1 MQFTKISSDVQRDI
15 HSLLNKYPTVM
26 SLVNDIVQ
34 HKGCS
39 FLVGG
44 AVRDLFFGLPIKDL
58 DIEVYGLS
66 PQELEKLL
74 SKYGYVDLVG
84 KVFGVFRVQNLDVD
98 WSLPRIDMAGRKP
111 EVIIDPSMN
120 IEQALRRR
128 DLTINAMAIDLSNYA
143 LIDPFEGLNDMRN
156 KILRT
161 PDSAFFIEDPLRF
174 YRVMQFIGR
183 FEMYPDEQLNELC
196 KKMDISKVSVERIDE
211 EFRKL
216 MLKSNNPSLG
226 IRWFKSISRLND
238 ILPELAAL
246 VNVPQASR
254 WHPEYDAFEHTM
266 QTIDA
271 AARLKYDSDDTKF
284 IVLLAALCHDLGKTT
299 TTEQIEGEWHS
310 FGHSKEGVEPTKQLL
325 KRITRNKELIETV
338 VKMVRYHMQPIQFVE
353 SGAKPSAY
361 KRLAAKLAPQVTLAM
376 LAKLSLA
383 DQQGRN
389 PQGHEPLDKIDKR
402 IDIFLQNAEQAQV
415 LHETEKPILSGR
427 DLLDVVKPGPNMG
440 KLLKKAY
447 ELQIEE
453 GIKDKQE
460 LKRRVLSKQ

>member
-1 MQFTKISSDVQRDI
+1 MDYDYINLRYDMQFTKSNAKIQRDV

-34 HKGCS
+34 QNGRS

-44 AVRDLFFGLPIKDL
+44 AVRDLLFGLPIKDL

-74 SKYGYVDLVG
+74 SRYGSVDLVG

-128 DLTINAMAIDLSNYA
+128 DLTINAMAIDLSMYT
-143 LIDPFEGLNDMRN
+143 LIDPFGGLNDMRN

-161 PDSAFFIEDPLRF
+161 PDPVFFIEDPLRF
-174 YRVMQFIGR
+174 YRVMQFISR
-183 FEMYPDEQLNELC
+183 FEMYPEEQLNELC

-226 IRWFKSISRLND
+226 IRWIKSISRLNN

-246 VNVPQASR
+246 VDVMQSSR

-266 QTIDA
+266 QAVDA
-271 AARLKYDSDDTKF
+271 AARLKYDSDDNKL
-284 IVLLAALCHDLGKTT
+284 IVLLAALCHD
-299 TTEQIEGEWHS
+299 
-310 FGHSKEGVEPTKQLL
+310 
-325 KRITRNKELIETV
+325 
-338 VKMVRYHMQPIQFVE
+338 
-353 SGAKPSAY
+353 
-361 KRLAAKLAPQVTLAM
+361 
-376 LAKLSLA
+376 
-383 DQQGRN
+383 
-389 PQGHEPLDKIDKR
+389 
-402 IDIFLQNAEQAQV
+402 
-415 LHETEKPILSGR
+415 
-427 DLLDVVKPGPNMG
+427 
-440 KLLKKAY
+440 
-447 ELQIEE
+447 
-453 GIKDKQE
+453 
-460 LKRRVLSKQ
+460 

>member
-1 MQFTKISSDVQRDI
+1 MQFTKISADFQRDI
-15 HSLLNKYPTVM
+15 DSLLNKYPTVV

-34 HKGCS
+34 HDGRS

-44 AVRDLFFGLPIKDL
+44 AVRDLLFGLPIKDL

-74 SKYGYVDLVG
+74 SRYGHVDLVG
-84 KVFGVFRVQNLDVD
+84 KVFGVFRIQNLDVD

-111 EVIIDPSMN
+111 EVIIDPSMS

-128 DLTINAMAIDLSNYA
+128 DLTINAMAIDLSTYN
-143 LIDPFEGLNDMRN
+143 LIDPFGGLNDMRN
-156 KILRT
+156 KVLRT

-183 FEMYPDEQLNELC
+183 FEMYPDEQLNDIC
-196 KKMDISKVSVERIDE
+196 KKMNISKVSVERIDE

-216 MLKSNNPSLG
+216 MLKSTNPSLG
-226 IRWFKSISRLND
+226 IRWIKSINRLNN
-238 ILPELAAL
+238 IFPELAAL
-246 VNVPQASR
+246 VNVPQLSR
-254 WHPEYDAFEHTM
+254 WHPEYDVFEHTM
-266 QTIDA
+266 QTVDA
-271 AARLKYDSDDTKF
+271 AARLKYDSDDIKF
-284 IVLLAALCHDLGKTT
+284 IVLLAALCHDLGKPT
-299 TTEQIEGEWHS
+299 TTEQIEGEWRS

-353 SGAKPSAY
+353 NGAKLSAY
-361 KRLAAKLAPQVTLAM
+361 KRLASKLAPQVTLEM
-376 LAKLSLA
+376 LAKLALA

-389 PQGHEPLDKIDKR
+389 PKGHEPLEKEDTR
-402 IDIFLQNAEQAQV
+402 INIFLQNAEQAQV
-415 LHETEKPILSGR
+415 LHETEKPILRGR
-427 DLLDVVKPGPNMG
+427 DLLDVVEPGPRMG

-460 LKRRVLSKQ
+460 LKRRILSKQ